1 MTARETEA
9 VSKLVASI
17 VTQGERKSKGAFAG
31 LGYAHSL
38 PFRVGQHIV
47 CIDSGLSP
55 AANTNS
61 WSGRCPE
68 PRSAKGALII

>member
-9 VSKLVASI
+9 VSKIGCSHCNP
-17 VTQGERKSKGAFAG
+17 KGAKKQGSICGAG
-31 LGYAHSL
+31 VRSL

-61 WSGRCPE
+61 WSG
-68 PRSAKGALII
+68 ALPHKH